1 MPDGL
6 GQRLEEDDNHDVGSA
21 SGSAS
26 EQFKTPEVSE
36 HKEELEHPFRPGV
49 NTVEW
54 GGLAIKVEAEQKV
67 GFYNL
72 L

>member
-36 HKEELEHPFRPGV
+36 HKEELEHPSRPGV
-49 NTVEW
+49 NTVA
-54 GGLAIKVEAEQKV
+54 GVGLTIKVEAEQKV